1 MRRRFRGPK
10 IVAIVFLALLVLAL
24 VSGAVML
31 LWNNILAQVVAVKI
45 ISFWQAMGI
54 LVLSKLLFGG
64 FRGGAG
70 WGRHKWREKMNERWE
85 KMTPED
91 KENFQQEWKNR
102 CGHRFGRRFEE
113 QRSAEQQQ

>member
-10 IVAIVFLALLVLAL
+10 IIAIIFFALLALTL

-31 LWNNILAQVVAVKI
+31 LWNNILVQVMHVSI
-45 ISFWQAMGI
+45 ITFWQAMGI

-64 FRGGAG
+64 FRGGH
-70 WGRHKWREKMNERWE
+70 WGRNRWKEKMNERWE

-91 KENFQQEWKNR
+91 REKFKEEWKNR

-113 QRSAEQQQ
+113 ERKTEQQQ